1 MTRKQQIEGEARR
14 RNPYVGGTKGD
25 ISSAL
30 MEEFIAGAEWADK
43 TMIDKA
49 CDLYRKELQQM
60 QKLLAMIRTDAADV
74 LNIEGSVAD
83 FRKAME
89 G

>member
-1 MTRKQQIEGEARR
+1 MTRKQQIEGKARQ

-25 ISSAL
+25 LCSAL
-30 MEEFIAGAEWADK
+30 MEEFIAGAQWADK

-49 CDLYRKELQQM
+49 VEWLKNYRQYTHDGM
-60 QKLLAMIRTDAADV
+60 GYTSGIVNDRTID
-74 LNIEGSVAD
+74 D

-89 G
+89 E

>member
-30 MEEFIAGAEWADK
+30 MDEFIAGAEWADK

-49 CDLYRKELQQM
+49 CEWLRDN
-60 QKLLAMIRTDAADV
+60 ADGYMV
-74 LNIEGSVAD
+74 IDEGGDGEMHYSLIDD